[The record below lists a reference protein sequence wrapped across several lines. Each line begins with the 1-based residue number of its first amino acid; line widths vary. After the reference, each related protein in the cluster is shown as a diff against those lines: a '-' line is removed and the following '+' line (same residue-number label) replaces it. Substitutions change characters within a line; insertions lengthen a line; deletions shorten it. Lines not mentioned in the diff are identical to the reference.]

1 MLINGIYDSDLEL
14 SLVGKVQSDK
24 WSYGPLWMAENKCL
38 NGVIT

>member
-24 WSYGPLWMAENKCL
+24 WSYGAPM
-38 NGVIT
+38 NGRK